1 MFFPNKSSRVQK
13 KLGFWQKFACV
24 SLAVEEQLKFGC
36 VCLKEGLI
44 FLSRLKCWRYGFLC
58 SCCLETAA
66 ELAPCFWCCPTCQ
79 KLNFTHSFTSLQ
91 FLLTHTHT
99 HWLQQLPNTKKLLKP
114 RHHQFI
120 YISTIILQG
129 HGGHLFGTV
138 LSEIQYFQGRIL
150 PTNDMTQWLFKHRF
164 YCSVRSNV
172 GTLLFLCLFFFL
184 HGISM

>member
-1 MFFPNKSSRVQK
+1 MCQLSCGRATEVRMCLFETGADIFVKAEMLEVWIFVFVLSGNCSGISSMFLMLSDLPETEFHSLIHQPP
-13 KLGFWQKFACV
+13 V
-24 SLAVEEQLKFGC
+24 SA
-36 VCLKEGLI
+36 
-44 FLSRLKCWRYGFLC
+44 
-58 SCCLETAA
+58 
-66 ELAPCFWCCPTCQ
+66 
-79 KLNFTHSFTSLQ
+79 
-91 FLLTHTHT
+91 HTHT

-138 LSEIQYFQGRIL
+138 LSEIQYFQGGIL

-164 YCSVRSNV
+164 YCSVRANV